1 MTAVTYDD
9 ITVQND
15 YNMLLSLNSQYH
27 DNRIVLLVISFL
39 GCDYNILI
47 FMNFLYHSYCSS

>member
-47 FMNFLYHSYCSS
+47 CLNFLYHSYCRS